1 MFSSIFGD
9 LEEAEAWRGV
19 AVRVDHD
26 VPGAGDGQVLAS
38 LVAAWVAR
46 CNIYYVSQMFEYLG
60 CHTCPRTAC
69 PRSCSPP
76 PGKTPRCRSPG
87 SKKVGNVSN
96 QIVGMSGQCCLVQTF
111 SMCEPVRWTQRCKNT
126 RLQILPRA
134 SSCLRGPSTLPT
146 SRHGCP
152 LEG

>member
-26 VPGAGDGQVLAS
+26 VPGAGDRQVLAS
-38 LVAAWVAR
+38 LVATWVAR
-46 CNIYYVSQMFEYLG
+46 CNIFYVSQNTWVAIRALEQLVPGLAHHHQVGHPDVAHLG
-60 CHTCPRTAC
+60 
-69 PRSCSPP
+69 
-76 PGKTPRCRSPG
+76 
-87 SKKVGNVSN
+87 KKVGYVSN
-96 QIVGMSGQCCLVQTF
+96 LIVGMSCQCCLVQTF
-111 SMCEPVRWTQRCKNT
+111 STCEPVRWTQRCRNT

-134 SSCLRGPSTLPT
+134 SSCPRGPSTLPT
-146 SRHGCP
+146 SRRGCT